1 MTKKK
6 KKQTA
11 PPSEPEHLLTADDPS
26 ARDAAL
32 TEDAAR
38 SGDSE
43 ALRAGSKDG
52 AFDDTFDGSEEAEAI
67 SEESEQEKPP
77 TPRQQRKA
85 DIKLFL

>member
-6 KKQTA
+6 KKQTKKESA
-11 PPSEPEHLLTADDPS
+11 HLLTADDPS

-43 ALRAGSKDG
+43 ALKNFSVRDSSKV
-52 AFDDTFDGSEEAEAI
+52 EERSDQPQI
-67 SEESEQEKPP
+67 QGCS
-77 TPRQQRKA
+77 
-85 DIKLFL
+85 L